1 MEKWLE
7 KIYKAICALAPVP
20 SQKIVVT
27 NMTTL
32 TKQQLD
38 ALNVGDQVIKVTG
51 NQKHLYIV
59 TYKGEGSGEG
69 ICITY
74 TAAGYGETVS
84 YDRTASGWQYNSTDI
99 KTYGD

>member
-27 NMTTL
+27 DMSTL
-32 TKQQLD
+32 TDAQLD
-38 ALNVGDQVIKVTG
+38 ALNPGDVVLKKTG
-51 NQKHLYIV
+51 TATHTYIV
-59 TYKGEGSGEG
+59 TYKDAESGG

-84 YDRTASGWQYNSTDI
+84 YDHSASGWTFNSIDV